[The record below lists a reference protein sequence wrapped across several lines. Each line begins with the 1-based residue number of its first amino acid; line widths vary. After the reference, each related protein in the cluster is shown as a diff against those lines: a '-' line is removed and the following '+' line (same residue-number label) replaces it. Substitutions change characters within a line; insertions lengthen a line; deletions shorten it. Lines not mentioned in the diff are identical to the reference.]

1 MIKTRVLG
9 NSGLEVSEIAFG
21 GMSLGQD
28 HQENEKIIHQAID
41 LGINFFD
48 TADLYDQ
55 GFNEETIGK
64 ALFNKRKEVFISSK
78 VGNVLN
84 PDGKTW
90 HWGPNKAYML
100 KAVEDSLRR
109 LQTDYLDLYQLHGG
123 TIEDPIDEIIEA
135 FELLKESGKIRAYG
149 ISSIRPNVIREYIQ
163 RSNISSVMS
172 QYSALD
178 RRPEES
184 VLGALQESGIGV
196 LSRGGLARGILV
208 NKPAKPYLSYS
219 EEQVAELK
227 KRWSQH
233 GDPLKASLQFVLQH
247 DAITTAVL
255 GIRSVDQLQGIV
267 KAYQEL
273 KPIKELFL
281 LPPNTY
287 ENHR

>member
-21 GMSLGQD
+21 GMSLGHD
-28 HQENEKIIHQAID
+28 HTENENIIHQAID
-41 LGINFFD
+41 AGINFFD

-64 ALFNKRKEVFISSK
+64 ALVDRRKDVIIASK
-78 VGNVLN
+78 VGNVWN
-84 PDGKTW
+84 ADGKTW
-90 HWGPNKAYML
+90 HWGPNKAYIL
-100 KAVEDSLRR
+100 KAVDDSLKR

-135 FELLKESGKIRAYG
+135 FEYLKESGKIRAYG

-163 RSNISSVMS
+163 RSNISSVML

-184 VLGALQESGIGV
+184 VLAALQEAGIGV
-196 LSRGGLARGILV
+196 LSRGGLARGLLV
-208 NKPAKPYLSYS
+208 NKPSKPYLNYT
-219 EEQVAELK
+219 EAQVTKLKEQ
-227 KRWSQH
+227 WSQQ
-233 GDPLKASLQFVLQH
+233 GDPLKASLHFVLRNE
-247 DAITTAVL
+247 AITTAVL
-255 GIRSVDQLQGIV
+255 GMRSIDQLKEIEQ
-267 KAYQEL
+267 AYQRLE
-273 KPIKELFL
+273 PIDKLFL
-281 LPPNTY
+281 LPPGIY